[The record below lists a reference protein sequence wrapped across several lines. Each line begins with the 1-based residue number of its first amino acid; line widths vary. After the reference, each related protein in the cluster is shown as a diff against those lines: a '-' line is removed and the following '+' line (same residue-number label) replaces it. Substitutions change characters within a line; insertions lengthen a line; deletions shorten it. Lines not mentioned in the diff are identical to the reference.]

1 MKNIEIGIDLGTT
14 NSEISVIKNGDV
26 QIIKNS
32 YGDMYTPSV
41 VGINKAKN
49 VVVGKKAYEALNK
62 FTSEDEFLNNKA
74 EIKRLMGTKTEI
86 EFPRVNKK
94 YKPEEMSA
102 EILKSLKADALS
114 IYNDINTKGVVITV
128 PAYFSTVQAEATKK
142 AGQIA
147 GFQKV
152 LLLQEPIAAAI
163 SYGFSK
169 KTDENWLVYDLGGG
183 TFDVALISSKNGN
196 LRVIEHNGDNFLGG
210 KDIDFAI
217 IDTIIIPKLEQ
228 KFNLNNFNRGNEKY
242 KTIFQKIKYNVEQAK
257 IQLSRLDKTEVE
269 CDFEIDGEAVFDT
282 IILTINDIEKAA
294 SNLIK
299 KTIILCNE
307 TIKNSGIDKNN
318 INRIILV
325 GGPTQLPCIRKQ
337 LEDNIGILVD
347 TTADPLTAVARGA
360 CIYASGQQIEDDD
373 TDELD
378 ENVYKIN
385 LYYES
390 LSAEDEELIVG
401 EIPELK
407 DADKN
412 YYIQIQNTN
421 NTFSSEK
428 LKLQDGKFKVYLPLE
443 ERKLNSFWIYLLDD
457 SGMSLQ
463 LSQDNFNITQG
474 LNVAGAPLPKSI
486 GLSFFEED
494 LLTKEKHNLYEIV
507 FPKNSI
513 LPLSK
518 VIRCKTAKTIKK
530 GEGKENLG
538 IYIYEGESAN
548 VDRNMEIC
556 FLEINGEEISTDI
569 LSNSD
574 VEIKLSVDESR
585 TLDIKAYF
593 PDLDQEFNA
602 RSSLYDPDVSIAQLE
617 NELNDVKNDFDTV
630 QNLCN
635 IDERKALIDEIKDIQ
650 RDLQSARIDADDK
663 CKAHSKLKRIK
674 IALDNL
680 SSENSADNILN
691 KFDEYLS
698 NKNTMEEM
706 CGDDEIQKE
715 LLYELY
721 QKGKEAQRQNNI
733 KLLSAINQELS
744 NLYSK
749 LLFNDKNFLLTL
761 SSDLYHN
768 QNLKDNPVAA
778 EHFKNFIDALE
789 RNSINE
795 MRDSIYS
802 LMQLLPGDEQNE
814 TKQRF
819 SGIKKI

>member
-1 MKNIEIGIDLGTT
+1 MQNIEIGIDLGTT
-14 NSEISVIKNGDV
+14 NSEISVIKNGDIQV
-26 QIIKNS
+26 IKNS

-41 VGINKAKN
+41 VGVNKAKN

-62 FTSEDEFLNNKA
+62 FTSEDELLNNKA

-94 YKPEEMSA
+94 YMPEEISA
-102 EILKSLKADALS
+102 EILKSLKSDALS
-114 IYNDINTKGVVITV
+114 MYNDINTKGVVITV
-128 PAYFSTVQAEATKK
+128 PAYFSTVQAEATKR

-163 SYGFSK
+163 SYGFNK
-169 KTDENWLVYDLGGG
+169 KIDENWLVYDLGGG
-183 TFDVALISSKNGN
+183 TFDVALISSKNGD

-210 KDIDFAI
+210 KDVDFAI

-228 KFNLNNFNRGNEKY
+228 KFTLKNFNRGNEKY

-257 IQLSRLDKTEVE
+257 IQLSRLDKAEVE
-269 CDFEIDGEAVFDT
+269 CDFEIDGEAIFDT
-282 IILTINDIEKAA
+282 IILSTNDLEIAA

-299 KTIILCNE
+299 KTITLCNE

-318 INRIILV
+318 ISRIILV

-337 LEDNIGILVD
+337 LEDNIGIFVD
-347 TTADPLTAVARGA
+347 TTADPLTAVAKGA
-360 CIYASGQQIEDDD
+360 CIYASGQQIDDD
-373 TDELD
+373 TDEID

-401 EIPELK
+401 EILELK
-407 DADKN
+407 NVDKD

-428 LKLQDGKFKVYLPLE
+428 IKLQDGKFKVYLPLE

-457 SGMSLQ
+457 NGVSLQ
-463 LSQDNFNITQG
+463 LSQDNFNIIQG

-486 GLSFFEED
+486 GLLFFEED
-494 LLTKEKHNLYEIV
+494 FLTKEKHNLYEII

-518 VIRCKTAKTIKK
+518 TIRCKTAKTIKK

-538 IYIYEGESAN
+538 IYIYEGESTN

-556 FLEINGEEISTDI
+556 SLEINGGEIFTDI

-574 VEIKLSVDESR
+574 VEIKLSIDESR

-602 RSSLYDPDVSIAQLE
+602 RSSLYDPDVSIEQLE
-617 NELNDVKNDFDTV
+617 DELNDVKKDFNAV
-630 QNLCN
+630 QNLC
-635 IDERKALIDEIKDIQ
+635 DVDAREVLIDEINDVQ

-674 IALDNL
+674 IVIDNL
-680 SSENSADNILN
+680 SSENSADNIFN
-691 KFDEYLS
+691 KFDAYLV
-698 NKNTMEEM
+698 KRYKMEEM
-706 CGDDEIQKE
+706 CGNDEVQKE
-715 LLYELY
+715 LLYELF
-721 QKGKEAQRQNNI
+721 QKGEEAQRQNNI
-733 KLLSAINQELS
+733 KMLSMINQELS
-744 NLYSK
+744 DLYAK
-749 LLFNDKNFLLTL
+749 LLFNDKNFLLAL

-768 QNLKDNPVAA
+768 QNLKDNPIAT
-778 EHFKNFIDALE
+778 EHFNNFIDALE

-795 MRDSIYS
+795 MKDSICA
-802 LMQLLPGDEQNE
+802 LMRLLPRDEQDE

-819 SGIKKI
+819 SGIRKI